1 MKLGGWVVTLS
12 AMILFLTLMGLPTG
26 LDSIMTSIG
35 VTTNS
40 STSEIVSADI
50 EQSTIWSK
58 IFGTTGILVLIIGTG
73 VGSVLIGLFG
83 KGYDVSLVYA
93 PFLVA
98 IAGIFVS
105 TFWGI
110 IIYVKGF
117 EQLWMTSIVTL
128 IFGVLGLGFAMSCL
142 DYFGGR

>member
-1 MKLGGWVVTLS
+1 MKLGGWVVMLS
-12 AMILFLTLMGLPTG
+12 AMVMFLTLMGLPTG
-26 LDSIMTSIG
+26 LNSIMTSMG

-40 STSEIVSADI
+40 TTSEIVSVDV
-50 EQSTIWSK
+50 EQSSIWDK

-73 VGSVLIGLFG
+73 VGSILIGLFG

-93 PFLVA
+93 PFIVM

-105 TFWGI
+105 TFRGI

-117 EQLWMTSIVTL
+117 EQLWMTYIVVL
-128 IFGVLGLGFAMSCL
+128 IFGVLGVGFAMACL

>member
-1 MKLGGWVVTLS
+1 MKLGGWVVMLS
-12 AMILFLTLMGLPTG
+12 AMIMFLTFMGLPTG
-26 LDSIMTSIG
+26 LDSILTSMG

-40 STSEIVSADI
+40 TTSAVISADV
-50 EQSTIWSK
+50 EQSSIWGY

-93 PFLVA
+93 PFIVA
-98 IAGIFVS
+98 IAGVFVS

-110 IIYVKGF
+110 IVYVKGF
-117 EQLWMTSIVTL
+117 EQLWMTSIIAL

>member
-1 MKLGGWVVTLS
+1 MRLGGWVVTLS
-12 AMILFLTLMGLPTG
+12 AMIMFLTLMGLPTG

-40 STSEIVSADI
+40 TTSEIVSVDV

-117 EQLWMTSIVTL
+117 EQLWMTSIIAL

>member
-1 MKLGGWVVTLS
+1 MRLGGWVVTLS
-12 AMILFLTLMGLPTG
+12 AMIMFLTLMGLPTG
-26 LDSIMTSIG
+26 LDDIMTSIG

-40 STSEIVSADI
+40 TTSAIISADV
-50 EQSTIWSK
+50 EQSTFWSK

-93 PFLVA
+93 PFIVA
-98 IAGIFVS
+98 IGGIFVS

-110 IIYVKGF
+110 IVYVKGF
-117 EQLWMTSIVTL
+117 EQLWMTYIVVL

>member
-1 MKLGGWVVTLS
+1 MKLGGWVVMLS
-12 AMILFLTLMGLPTG
+12 AMVLFLTLMGLPTG

-35 VTTNS
+35 VNTNS
-40 STSEIVSADI
+40 ATSEIVSVDV
-50 EQSTIWSK
+50 EQSSIWDS

-73 VGSVLIGLFG
+73 VGSILIGLFG

-93 PFLVA
+93 PFIVA

-110 IIYVKGF
+110 IVYVKGF
-117 EQLWMTSIVTL
+117 EQLWMTYIVVL

>member
-1 MKLGGWVVTLS
+1 MRLGGWVVTLS
-12 AMILFLTLMGLPTG
+12 AMIMFLTLMGLPTG
-26 LDSIMTSIG
+26 LDDIMTSIG

-40 STSEIVSADI
+40 TTSAIISADV
-50 EQSTIWSK
+50 EQSTFWSK

-93 PFLVA
+93 PFIVA
-98 IAGIFVS
+98 IGGIFVS

-110 IIYVKGF
+110 IVYVKGF
-117 EQLWMTSIVTL
+117 EQLWMTSITAL
-128 IFGVLGLGFAMSCL
+128 IFGILGLGFAMACL

>member
-1 MKLGGWVVTLS
+1 MKLGGWVVMLS
-12 AMILFLTLMGLPTG
+12 AMVLFLTLMGLPTG

-40 STSEIVSADI
+40 TTSEIVSVDV
-50 EQSTIWSK
+50 EQSSIWDS

-73 VGSVLIGLFG
+73 VGSILIGLFG

-93 PFLVA
+93 PFIVA

-110 IIYVKGF
+110 IVYVKGF
-117 EQLWMTSIVTL
+117 EQLWMTYIVVL

>member
-1 MKLGGWVVTLS
+1 MKLGGWVVMLS
-12 AMILFLTLMGLPTG
+12 AMVMFLTLMGLPTG

-35 VTTNS
+35 VNTNS
-40 STSEIVSADI
+40 TTFEIVSVDV
-50 EQSTIWSK
+50 EQSTIWDK

-73 VGSVLIGLFG
+73 VGSILIGLFG

-93 PFLVA
+93 PFIVA

-110 IIYVKGF
+110 IVYVKGF
-117 EQLWMTSIVTL
+117 EQLWMTYIVVL